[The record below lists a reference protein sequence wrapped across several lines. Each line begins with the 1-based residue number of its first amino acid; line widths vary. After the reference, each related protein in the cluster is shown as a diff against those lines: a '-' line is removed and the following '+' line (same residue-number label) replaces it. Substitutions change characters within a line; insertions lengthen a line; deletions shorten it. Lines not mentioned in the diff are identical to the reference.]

1 MSNIFQGKVVV
12 ITGASSGVGRATA
25 QTFAR
30 HGATLILAA
39 RREQALAEA
48 VKECEEL
55 GGKAM
60 YVPTD
65 VTNIQ
70 DMQALAS
77 AAHTF
82 GGRIDVWVNN
92 AGVLNVGPFTD
103 TPAAVHD
110 RVIEINLL
118 GYIHGAYAV
127 IPYFKKQQYG
137 ILINNISVGAW
148 TPTPYAVGYTASKF
162 GLRGFSQSLR
172 GELSGYP
179 DIHVCDV
186 FPGFLDTP
194 GVQHAG
200 NYTGVAL
207 KPAPPVYDPLRVAR
221 AIISLVVVPRNEVMV
236 GSAALFLRIAHFLFP
251 NFTSAIAAGVMKT
264 YFRKAPPIPVTSG
277 NLFEPVEYGTSIYGG
292 WRPPESPQ
300 RKALKK
306 GLLAAGILIGLALIV
321 KRK

>member
-77 AAHTF
+77 SAHSF

-110 RVIEINLL
+110 RVIETNLL
-118 GYIHGAYAV
+118 GYIHGAYAAL
-127 IPYFKKQQYG
+127 PYFKRQQQG
-137 ILINNISVGAW
+137 ILINNISVGTW
-148 TPTPYAVGYTASKF
+148 TPTPYAVSYTASKF

-179 DIHVCDV
+179 NIHVCDV

-221 AIISLVVVPRNEVMV
+221 AIVSLVIVPRNELMV

-251 NFTSAIAAGVMKT
+251 NLTSAIAAGVMKT
-264 YFRKAPPIPVTSG
+264 YFRKAPLIPVTSG

-292 WRPPESPQ
+292 WRPPETPQ
-300 RKALKK
+300 RKAIKR
-306 GLLAAGILIGLALIV
+306 GLLVAGIMIGLVLIGR
-321 KRK
+321 RK